1 MLPVYLDFQKMLC
14 NTLGYLE
21 TRLAADEFTQMAFP
35 FEFNFRKFRLLHR
48 FYFKLDPCSLAVRFV
63 LEWIGAPFDAKQ
75 PRLY

>member
-1 MLPVYLDFQKMLC
+1 MLC

-63 LEWIGAPFDAKQ
+63 LE
-75 PRLY
+75 